1 MGAGPTRPSLRP
13 EATGAVME
21 VLPFGEGSRAVEEKF
36 YVWATGESIEIEW
49 QLRVTFGLS
58 AAPSRE
64 SAPGDTADENPRKRT
79 FGRECQLPRVVRA

>member
-21 VLPFGEGSRAVEEKF
+21 VLPFGEGRRAVEEKF

-49 QLRVTFGLS
+49 QLRVQ
-58 AAPSRE
+58 A
-64 SAPGDTADENPRKRT
+64 
-79 FGRECQLPRVVRA
+79 V